1 MIPRT
6 RLDENADKIREDLQF
21 VMDCFREVLTELGE
35 GEVADRLPWSDD
47 GAPTGKTTRPSRTA
61 QSYSIAF
68 QLLSMVEENAAVQ
81 MRRKLEAEGKLAKV
95 SGLWQQNLERLKE
108 RGLSGEEIADVLKDV
123 RVEPVLTAHPTEAK
137 RATVLEHHRRMYLL
151 LVDRENRVWTPSERK
166 ELRAS
171 MKAELE
177 RLWRTGEIYLEKP
190 DLASERRNVIHY
202 LRNVFPDVLPELD
215 RRLKVAWE
223 EMDFDPALLH
233 RPGGRPSLR
242 FGNWVGGDRDGHPL
256 VTSDVTRET
265 LGELRTNAL
274 QLLVEK
280 LTELT
285 RRLSLSEFLQAPPE
299 PLSEKVAVI
308 AEDLGERGQQ
318 AVERNP
324 DEPWRQ
330 FVNLMI
336 ARLPIDDG
344 ARAEHPDAYETPDA
358 LVHDLTF
365 LREQLLA
372 VDADRIARR
381 DLDPVLRTVQTFGF
395 HLAALDI
402 RQNSQFHDEAVAQLM
417 SAAGLEG
424 EQFLAWNE
432 EQRLDFLNRELSS
445 PRPLTHPDMELGEQ
459 AQAVLDAY
467 REVSQYIK
475 DYGPEGVGAL
485 IISMTRSL
493 SDLLVVYLLAR
504 ETGLTIQTEDGIV
517 CRLPVV
523 PLFETIDD
531 LHNAPG
537 ILDDFLSHPMT
548 QRSLAYLQEERGTS
562 QPVQQVMI
570 GYSDS
575 NKDGGIV
582 SSLWNLYRG
591 QDALADVGR
600 EHGVRVRFFHGR
612 GGTISRGAGPTHR
625 FINALPHS
633 SLQGDLRLTEQ
644 GETIA
649 QKYANRLNAAYH
661 LELLIAGTTGATCRQ
676 RYSRKKGHP
685 LEATLDRMAE
695 KSRAAYQQLIHTDG
709 FVPFFRKA
717 TPIDAIEASRIGSR
731 PARRTGKQTIADLR
745 AIPWVFSWSQ
755 ARFYLSGWYGTGT
768 ALEWLQEEHPD
779 AFNDVKQ
786 QNFIWSPLH
795 YIISNVATSLATAN
809 PEIMRQYAG
818 LVEDGDLRERV
829 MSQIEAEYD
838 RTRRMM
844 ERIYSGPLAEK
855 RPNVQQYLDLRQEG
869 LQTLHR
875 QQIDLLK
882 HWRHGSGSGNDE
894 VLLKLLLTVN
904 AIANGLG
911 TTG

>member
-6 RLDENADKIREDLQF
+6 RLKESAEKIHQDLQF
-21 VMDCFREVLTELGE
+21 VMDCFREVLRELGE
-35 GEVADRLPWSDD
+35 EKLAQRLPWSEQ
-47 GAPTGKTTRPSRTA
+47 GESAGKTSRPRRTA

-81 MRRKLEAEGKLAKV
+81 LRRRLEHEGKLANV
-95 SGLWQQNLERLKE
+95 SGLWQQNLQRLKE
-108 RGLSGEEIADVLKDV
+108 RGLSGEEIAEVLEDV

-137 RATVLEHHRRMYLL
+137 RATVLEHHRRIYLL
-151 LVDRENRVWTPSERK
+151 LVERENDMWTPSERR
-166 ELRAS
+166 EIRES
-171 MKAELE
+171 MKLELE

-202 LRNVFPDVLPELD
+202 LRNVFPDALPELD
-215 RRLKVAWE
+215 RRLRVAWD
-223 EMDFDPALLH
+223 EMDFDADLLD
-233 RPGGRPSLR
+233 RPDGQPSLR

-256 VTSDVTRET
+256 VTSDTTRET
-265 LGELRTNAL
+265 LAELRINAL
-274 QLLVEK
+274 QLLKEK
-280 LTELT
+280 LTDLT
-285 RRLSLSEFLQAPPE
+285 RRLSLSEFLQDPPE
-299 PLSEKVAVI
+299 PLHAKVEAV
-308 AEDLGERGQQ
+308 ANALGKRGRH

-336 ARLPIDDG
+336 ARLPIEDG
-344 ARAEHPDAYETPDA
+344 ALSDHPQAYDAADA
-358 LVHDLTF
+358 LEDDLSF

-372 VDADRIARR
+372 VKADRIAHR

-417 SAAGLEG
+417 SAAGMDGEAFLEWD
-424 EQFLAWNE
+424 EA
-432 EQRLDFLNRELSS
+432 QRLNFLNEELSS
-445 PRPLTHPDMELGEQ
+445 PRPLTHPDMELGPQ

-467 REVSQYIK
+467 REVSWYIK
-475 DYGPEGVGAL
+475 QYGPHGIGAL

-504 ETGLTIQTEDGIV
+504 ETGLTAQTEDGLV

-531 LHNAPG
+531 LHNAPD
-537 ILDDFLSHPMT
+537 ILDDFLSHSLT
-548 QRSLAYLQEERGTS
+548 QRSLAHLQEEQGTTE
-562 QPVQQVMI
+562 PVQQVMI

-591 QDALADVGR
+591 QDALASVGR

-661 LELLIAGTTGATCRQ
+661 LELLIAGTTGATARQ
-676 RYSRKKGHP
+676 RHTRKKKHA
-685 LEATLDRMAE
+685 LESTLDDMAA
-695 KSRAAYQQLIHTDG
+695 KSRAAYQRLIHTDG

-768 ALEWLQEEHPD
+768 ALEWLQNEHPD
-779 AFNDVKQ
+779 AFETVKE

-818 LVEDGDLRERV
+818 LVEDHDLRRRV
-829 MSQIEAEYD
+829 MTKVEDEYD
-838 RTRRMM
+838 RTRRML
-844 ERIYSGPLAEK
+844 ECIYSGSLAEK
-855 RPNVQQYLDLRQEG
+855 RPNVQQFLNLRQEG
-869 LQTLHR
+869 LNRLHH
-875 QQIDLLK
+875 QQVDLLRE
-882 HWRHGSGSGNDE
+882 WRAGRGAENEDL
-894 VLLKLLLTVN
+894 LLKLLLTVN